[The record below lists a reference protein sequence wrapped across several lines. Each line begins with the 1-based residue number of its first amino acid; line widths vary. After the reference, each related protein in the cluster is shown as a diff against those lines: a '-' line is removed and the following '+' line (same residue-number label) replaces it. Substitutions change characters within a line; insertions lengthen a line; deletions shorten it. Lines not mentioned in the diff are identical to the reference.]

1 MSEILSQGPVWV
13 TGAGGLIGGEC
24 IRVGNFLKRPTMTRV
39 TSLQRADLELTDFEA
54 VERRF
59 LRERP
64 SAVIHCAAMS
74 KSPACQRDPVAARL
88 NNIEVTRNLVSVAA
102 GVPFVFFST
111 DLVFDGRK
119 GGYVEDD
126 AVNPLS
132 FYAETKVEAEVIV
145 RRHARHIILRT
156 SLNFGSTLS
165 GAGAFNEEMRAAW
178 KAGRTLDL
186 FVDEYRSP
194 IAAVETARLV
204 WELLLGGHRGVFHL
218 AGGERMS
225 RFEIGLRIGDWARRR
240 EPGLAT
246 PIKPGSLA
254 DYSGAPRSPDTSLDC
269 SKIEQT
275 LKTKMPGFSEWLQK
289 HSEVEGRSGI

>member
-1 MSEILSQGPVWV
+1 MKLSPAFDFEAGPVWV

-24 IRVGNFLKRPTMTRV
+24 VRVGSRLKGPTSDPV
-39 TSLQRADLELTDFEA
+39 TGLRRTDLDLTDFAA

-59 LRERP
+59 SQERP

-74 KSPACQRDPVAARL
+74 KSPACQRDPGAARL
-88 NNIEVTRNLVSVAA
+88 NNIEVTRHLASLAA

-119 GGYVEDD
+119 GLYDEAD

-132 FYAETKVEAEVIV
+132 VYAETKTEAEGIV
-145 RRHARHIILRT
+145 RQHPRHTIVRT
-156 SLNFGSTLS
+156 SLNFGMTPA
-165 GAGAFNEEMRAAW
+165 GAGAFNEEMLAAW

-194 IAAVETARLV
+194 IAACETARFV
-204 WELLLGGHRGVFHL
+204 WALLLRGHHGVFHV
-218 AGGERMS
+218 AGGERLS
-225 RFEIGLRIGDWARRR
+225 RFEIGLRIADLARRQ

-246 PIKPGSLA
+246 PVRPGSLR
-254 DYSGAPRSPDTSLDC
+254 DYSGAPRSPDTSLNC
-269 SKIEQT
+269 
-275 LKTKMPGFSEWLQK
+275 TKVEKALGVAMPAFSAWLQA
-289 HSEVEGRSGI
+289 HG